1 MKSYINKVSIDKEN
15 KIIDIKGEFTEINN
29 DNTLKLCLVER
40 KKTNG
45 NKLYKSKKIFFDIK
59 IDKLKFKTIINVSE

>member
-40 KKTNG
+40 KKLMVTSYTNLR
-45 NKLYKSKKIFFDIK
+45 KYFLI
-59 IDKLKFKTIINVSE
+59 LK

>member
-40 KKTNG
+40 KKN
-45 NKLYKSKKIFFDIK
+45 
-59 IDKLKFKTIINVSE
+59 